1 MASSFS
7 VGGLVSGLD
16 TNSLIEGLSNI
27 EQSKV
32 TAVAKRKTAAQATV
46 SALGDLQS
54 KFMGFAALAR
64 DLNDMKDW
72 DLYKAT
78 SSKAETAELSG
89 GAEGL
94 EGTFGVRV
102 QQLAS
107 NWKVTSKK
115 FADSTTDLALNG
127 KLTLSRNKAAVEA
140 DPTKP
145 TVEVE
150 IKSGDTLK
158 DIASKINSADGAGV
172 SATLVTI
179 GPGDV
184 RLMLTS
190 ADEGTDAFTLT
201 SSGTDNIGSALG
213 LFSTAQSR
221 VSAFSLRK
229 TDGGPAT
236 STTKLG
242 ELFTGIGANNLADG
256 DKITLTGTDS
266 SGSPVSVTFPPEAPD
281 PDAGLLKDATV
292 GKLATWMQSKLG
304 AGVTVNVDSSGRL
317 VAKNTSGNAID
328 FTLAMG
334 GSATGTLELGGSKDQ
349 SSFANVV
356 AEGRKAFYTINGLSI
371 ASESNTDDETLSG
384 AKVLL
389 KNVSATTDPDVQL
402 TLARDDAG
410 IKGKVKSMLESY
422 NGLMS
427 FIATKTKAEIKETKD
442 ADGKAIKTYTPGEL
456 TGNGAVMSL
465 KMALQNM
472 MTSAVSAL
480 EPKTSMTS
488 LAAVGITTSKS
499 DGTLGM
505 DEAKFQKA
513 MDSDFEGVRRLFSN
527 SAWTSNSAA
536 TVGGWTQNTKSGTW
550 TVDAAA
556 DTIGGVAANRTGD
569 VLRGA
574 TGQAFEGLGVTATSS
589 SGTFQATFVRGVA
602 GTIEQF
608 YNNATGI
615 GGLLRDAKTAAQ
627 SQVTEYGK
635 QVDTA
640 QSRVDK
646 YRENLVAQFSGLEKA
661 MLRLKSQ
668 SSAFMS
674 QIGSVG

>member
-32 TAVAKRKTAAQATV
+32 AAVQKRKTTAQSTV

-89 GAEGL
+89 GSEGL
-94 EGTFGVRV
+94 EGSFGVRV

-107 NWKVTSKK
+107 SWKVTSKK
-115 FADSTTDLALNG
+115 FPDSTTNLALDG
-127 KLTLSRNKAAVEA
+127 KLTLSRTKAAIEA

-145 TVEVE
+145 TVDVE
-150 IKSGDTLK
+150 IKPGDTLK
-158 DIASKINSADGAGV
+158 DIASKINAADGAGV

-190 ADEGTDAFTLT
+190 ADAGTDAFTMT
-201 SSGTDNIGSALG
+201 SSGTDDIGAALG
-213 LFSTAQSR
+213 LFSTNTQSR
-221 VSAFSLRK
+221 VSEFSLRK
-229 TDGGPAT
+229 AAGGAAT

-242 ELFTGIGANNLADG
+242 ELFTGIGANNLADT
-256 DKITLTGTDS
+256 DSITMTGTA
-266 SGSPVSVTFPPEAPD
+266 SGGGPVSATFPAS
-281 PDAGLLKDATV
+281 GFLKDATV
-292 GKLATWMQSKLG
+292 GDLAAWMQSELG
-304 AGVTVNVDSSGRL
+304 ADVTVDVDSSGRL
-317 VAKNTSGNAID
+317 IAKNSSGTAID
-328 FTLAMG
+328 FSLGMTA
-334 GSATGTLELGGSKDQ
+334 GSTGTLDLGASKDQ
-349 SSFANVV
+349 PAFANVV

-371 ASESNTDDETLSG
+371 ASESNTDEKTLSG

-389 KNVSATTDPDVQL
+389 KNVSAATDPDVQL

-410 IKGKVKSMLESY
+410 IKGKVKSFLDAY

-427 FIATKTKAEIKETKD
+427 FINSKSKAEIKDTKD
-442 ADGKAIKTYTPGEL
+442 ADGKTIKSYVPGEL
-456 TGNGAVMSL
+456 TGNGAVQTM
-465 KMALQNM
+465 KMAIQTM
-472 MTSAVSAL
+472 MTSAVSSL
-480 EPKTSMTS
+480 EGKTAYTS
-488 LAAVGITTSKS
+488 LASVGITTTKA
-499 DGTLGM
+499 DGTLAL
-505 DEAKFQKA
+505 DDAKFQKA
-513 MDSDFEGVRRLFSN
+513 MDNDFDGVRRLFSN

-536 TVGGWTQNTKSGTW
+536 TVGGWTQDTKSGSW
-550 TVDAAA
+550 TVDAATNMI
-556 DTIGGVAANRTGD
+556 DGVAGTRNGD
-569 VLRGA
+569 VLRSD
-574 TGQAFEGLGVTATSS
+574 TGNSKGLGITAPASLGTFTATFS
-589 SGTFQATFVRGVA
+589 RGIA
-602 GTIEQF
+602 GVIEQF

-615 GGLLRDAKTAAQ
+615 GGSLRDAKTAAQ
-627 SQVTEYGK
+627 NQVTEYGK

-640 QSRVDK
+640 QSRVDRF
-646 YRENLVAQFSGLEKA
+646 RENLVAQFSGLEKA